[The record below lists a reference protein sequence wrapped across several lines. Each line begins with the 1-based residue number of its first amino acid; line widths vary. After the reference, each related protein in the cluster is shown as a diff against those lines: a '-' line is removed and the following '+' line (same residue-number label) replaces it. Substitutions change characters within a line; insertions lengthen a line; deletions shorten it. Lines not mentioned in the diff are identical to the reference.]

1 MKITFLGTGTSQG
14 VPVIGCSCPTCVS
27 TDPRNTRY
35 RTHAHVEIGNLNI
48 QVDAAPEFRIQ
59 ALKHSIPKVDMVLL
73 THGHADHVLGMDDL
87 RRYCDMRDG
96 KALPIYTNE
105 EGEERMRSIYGY
117 AIREK
122 PKEYGYPAF
131 SLFRMPPML
140 DLPDG
145 VIHSFNQ
152 SHGNFESLGL
162 VFIERC
168 TSKKLAYFTDCDSV
182 KKKAIERAAGADVVV
197 LDGLRFKAH
206 KSHMS
211 VEQAIEVADQIGAK
225 KTYLIHMT
233 HHVNHAIDET
243 KLPEK
248 VRFAYDNLVV
258 EIC

>member
-1 MKITFLGTGTSQG
+1 M
-14 VPVIGCSCPTCVS
+14 
-27 TDPRNTRY
+27 
-35 RTHAHVEIGNLNI
+35 NI

-59 ALKHSIPKVDMVLL
+59 ALRHSIPKVDMVVL
-73 THGHADHVLGMDDL
+73 THGHADHILGMDDL

-96 KALPIYTNE
+96 EALPVYTNE
-105 EGEERMRSIYGY
+105 EGEERLRSIYGY

-122 PKEYGYPAF
+122 PKEFGYPAF
-131 SLFRMPPML
+131 SPHQMPAML
-140 DLPDG
+140 NLPVG

-152 SHGNFESLGL
+152 SHGSFESLGL
-162 VFIERC
+162 VFVERR

-182 KKKAIERAAGADVVV
+182 GKTAIERAKGADIAV

-211 VEQAIEVADQIGAK
+211 VEQAIEVAAEIGAT

-233 HHVNHAIDET
+233 HHVNHPISET
-243 KLPEK
+243 KLPET

-258 EIC
+258 TL

>member
-1 MKITFLGTGTSQG
+1 
-14 VPVIGCSCPTCVS
+14 
-27 TDPRNTRY
+27 
-35 RTHAHVEIGNLNI
+35 VEIGNLNI

-59 ALKHSIPKVDMVLL
+59 ALKHSIPKIDMVLL
-73 THGHADHVLGMDDL
+73 THGHADHILGMDDL

-96 KALPIYTNE
+96 EALPVYTNE
-105 EGEERMRSIYGY
+105 EGEQRMRSIYGY
-117 AIREK
+117 AIRRK

-131 SLFRMPPML
+131 SLFRMPSRL

-152 SHGNFESLGL
+152 RHGKFESLGF
-162 VFIERC
+162 VFIERF

-182 KKKAIERAAGADVVV
+182 KQKAIERAMDADLAV

-211 VEQAIEVADQIGAK
+211 VEQAIEVADKIGAK

-233 HHVNHAIDET
+233 HHVNHAIAET
-243 KLPEK
+243 KLPGK

-258 EIC
+258 EL